1 MEVWCNNAGI
11 NHNAGWRKCM
21 DIDIVSAKHFFFM
34 INLSQILL
42 TFFVGCHWRLLTLNR
57 WLWWWA
63 PTMPWTG
70 WARRRVRKTNAS
82 QGLIVFSKI
91 LWKMQNFC
99 VELFLFLQVEG
110 EVWLLTQPLWLV
122 WSSTRSTRNPTIAK
136 LNQSMW
142 EKYALWRGY
151 ALSHDNFC
159 NCLLCFLFHWWICC
173 DLEWQIKLE
182 LAQPQIR

>member
-122 WSSTRSTRNPTIAK
+122 WSSTRSKKSNYCKTKSIHVRK
-136 LNQSMW
+136 
-142 EKYALWRGY
+142 
-151 ALSHDNFC
+151 
-159 NCLLCFLFHWWICC
+159 
-173 DLEWQIKLE
+173 
-182 LAQPQIR
+182 IRPWTWVCTVTW